1 MRHAKKQSQTNG
13 PFLKTALV
21 LWTLALCGIF
31 LVLPYVGALENK
43 ALAAAAARAHLEVRG
58 LLAISVVQAALL
70 LAVAVVVGQWA
81 AWKLG
86 LGTPLIVALLNRRP
100 APENTLSTLPIAF
113 ALGIVTALALVLL
126 DRWAFAPIPSV
137 AELLH
142 NAESGS
148 AKPSAWQGFLA
159 CFYGALDEEIL
170 MRFGLV
176 SLACSGSPH
185 FSTFARGEPQTA
197 AADRPI
203 LGGKHL
209 GSRAIRTRTPAG
221 NCCTRAVVGRSCRQG
236 DCTKRGR
243 RPRIWRTVQAFWVGV
258 GNDFSFWRGY
268 RRPRCPRVNLY
279 SVTGG

>member
-1 MRHAKKQSQTNG
+1 MEDARAGAQHWLSDRGLRRRSRDPVPKGPAMAKEERPMRHAKKQLQTNG

-100 APENTLSTLPIAF
+100 APENTLSTLLIAF

-176 SLACSGSPH
+176 SLLALALRTLVRSLGANRKLPLPIGLFWAANILAAVLFGLGH
-185 FSTFARGEPQTA
+185 LPATA
-197 AADRPI
+197 ALAP
-203 LGGKHL
+203 
-209 GSRAIRTRTPAG
+209 
-221 NCCTRAVVGRSCRQG
+221 
-236 DCTKRGR
+236 
-243 RPRIWRTVQAFWVGV
+243 
-258 GNDFSFWRGY
+258 
-268 RRPRCPRVNLY
+268 
-279 SVTGG
+279 

>member
-1 MRHAKKQSQTNG
+1 MRHAQTNG

-21 LWTLALCGIF
+21 LWVLALCGVF
-31 LVLPYVGALENK
+31 LVLPYVATLENE
-43 ALAAAAARAHLEVRG
+43 ALAAAAARTHLEVRE
-58 LLAISVVQAALL
+58 LLAISVVQTAVL
-70 LAVAVVVGQWA
+70 LAIVVVVGQWA
-81 AWKLG
+81 AWKVG
-86 LGTPLIVALLNRRP
+86 LGTYNM
-100 APENTLSTLPIAF
+100 
-113 ALGIVTALALVLL
+113 ALGVATALALMLL
-126 DRWAFAPIPSV
+126 DRWVFVPIPSV
-137 AELLH
+137 AELIY
-142 NAESGS
+142 NAGNGS
-148 AKPSAWQGFLA
+148 AKPRAWQGLLA
-159 CFYGALDEEIL
+159 SFYGAVDEEIL

-243 RPRIWRTVQAFWVGV
+243 RPRIWRTVQAFWVRV
-258 GNDFSFWRGY
+258 GNDLSFWRGY
-268 RRPRCPRVNLY
+268 RRPRCPRVKL
-279 SVTGG
+279 